1 MGAITFGGLVSGL
14 DTASLVEKLVSIERD
29 STKALST
36 KQSDLNTQKSIVASL
51 NTAVAAFA
59 TAIKGLDLASEGRPL
74 TATSSDSKIGV
85 AVSSSAT
92 AGLHDLRVKSL
103 AASKVVQSKA
113 FSSRDTAGIVGNGGV
128 NITVNGTTKSVSWGS
143 TDTLDGIASKINSAD
158 AGVTAS
164 VVDVSG
170 TGSFRIV
177 VTAKDSGTAAAPT
190 FSDTGGAANRL
201 DFAVA
206 GNVKVAAADA
216 VVNVDGIDITRSKN
230 VITDALT
237 GVTLTLNAIHDTA
250 DPSNRTTVAT
260 DQKSLTEKVKAVVT
274 AYNSINSALHVQLDY
289 TGTKKGTNTLF
300 GDSTLRQLQQQ
311 LGTIMSNSYGSTGST
326 TLSAIG
332 ITRDRTGAMTL
343 DESKLAAAVA
353 SDSNA
358 VNSLFI
364 DNGFAAAVTT
374 MTDSY
379 TLSGTGV
386 FAAKTQSLT
395 DRSSVLQTQIDRIN
409 RSADDLQERLE
420 KQFNALEQAMSSLTS
435 QSSQLLAMLR

>member
-14 DTASLVEKLVSIERD
+14 DTASLVEKLVSLERD
-29 STKALST
+29 SSRSLSA
-36 KQSDLNTQKSIVASL
+36 KQSDLTTQKSIVSSL
-51 NTAVAAFA
+51 NSAVAALA
-59 TAIKGLDLASEGRPL
+59 TAVRGLDLASEGRPL

-92 AGLHDLRVKSL
+92 AGIHDLRVKSL

-128 NITVNGTTKSVSWGS
+128 NITVAGVSKSVSWNNS
-143 TDTLDGIASKINSAD
+143 DSLDSIAAKINSAD

-164 VVDVSG
+164 VMDVSG
-170 TGSFRIV
+170 TGSFRLI

-190 FSDTGGAANRL
+190 FSDTGGASNRL
-201 DFAVA
+201 DFAVST
-206 GNVKVAAADA
+206 NVKVAAADA
-216 VVNVDGIDITRSKN
+216 VVTVDGIDITRSKN
-230 VITDALT
+230 VITDAFA
-237 GVTLTLNAIHDTA
+237 GVTLTLNAVHDVA
-250 DPSNRTTVAT
+250 DPANRTTIST

-311 LGTIMSNSYGSTGST
+311 LGTVMSNSYGTTGST
-326 TLSAIG
+326 TLSALG
-332 ITRDRTGAMTL
+332 ISRDRTGAMTL

-353 SDSNA
+353 SDPNA
-358 VNSLFI
+358 VSSLFV
-364 DNGFAAAVTT
+364 DNGFASAVTT
-374 MTDSY
+374 MADSY

-395 DRSSVLQTQIDRIN
+395 DRHSVLQTQIDRIN

-420 KQFNALEQAMSSLTS
+420 KQFNALEQAMSALTS